1 MSVSRDRICCSTYS
15 TGSEKVRQ
23 FHKRLCAEM
32 SECADFFH
40 GYIHEKGIFADKG
53 ETHAVGQK
61 HVSFKV
67 FIC

>member
-1 MSVSRDRICCSTYS
+1 MSVSRDRISCSLYS
-15 TGSEKVRQ
+15 TRSEKVHQ
-23 FHKRLCAEM
+23 LHKRLCAEM
-32 SECADFFH
+32 SESADFFH
-40 GYIHEKGIFADKG
+40 GYEKGVFLDKG

>member
-1 MSVSRDRICCSTYS
+1 
-15 TGSEKVRQ
+15 
-23 FHKRLCAEM
+23 M
-32 SECADFFH
+32 SESADFFH
-40 GYIHEKGIFADKG
+40 GYEKGVFLDKG